1 MTKLWNDLKKNMKDW
16 STAAVEK
23 AEEVS
28 KIAVAKTEELTKI
41 SKIKIEEHQLQR
53 ELSKNYEEMGRMVTR
68 HAKDDNMVNFSGNQE
83 FFNLVEKIDKIQ
95 LEIDAKEATIQRI
108 KEEYDLT
115 DTDVS
120 AAVDEAEENLHKD
133 ENQNDF
139 ETIVDTDPGDASEG
153 DPKEE

>member
-68 HAKDDNMVNFSGNQE
+68 HAKDDNFVNFSGNQE
-83 FFNLVEKIDKIQ
+83 FFNLIEKIDKLQ
-95 LEIDAKEATIQRI
+95 VEIDAKEVAIQRI

-120 AAVDEAEENLHKD
+120 AAVNEAEENLHTD
-133 ENQNDF
+133 ENQTDF
-139 ETIVDTDPGDASEG
+139 ETIVDTAPGEASEG

>member
-95 LEIDAKEATIQRI
+95 LEIDGMEAAIQRI

-120 AAVDEAEENLHKD
+120 AAVSEAEANLHKD
-133 ENQNDF
+133 ENQTDF
-139 ETIVDTDPGDASEG
+139 ETIVDNAPGEASEG

>member
-1 MTKLWNDLKKNMKDW
+1 MKDW

-95 LEIDAKEATIQRI
+95 LEIDAKEAAIQRI

-120 AAVDEAEENLHKD
+120 TAVSEAEANLHSD
-133 ENQNDF
+133 GNQTDL
-139 ETIVDTDPGDASEG
+139 ETIVETTPGEASEG
-153 DPKEE
+153 DQKEE

>member
-1 MTKLWNDLKKNMKDW
+1 MIKLWNDLKKNMKDW

-83 FFNLVEKIDKIQ
+83 FFNLIEKIEKLQ
-95 LEIDAKEATIQRI
+95 VEIDSKEVAIQRI

-120 AAVDEAEENLHKD
+120 AAVNEAEVTLHTD
-133 ENQNDF
+133 DNQTDF
-139 ETIVDTDPGDASEG
+139 ETIVDTVPEEASEG

>member
-41 SKIKIEEHQLQR
+41 SKIKIEAHQLQR
-53 ELSKNYEEMGRMVTR
+53 ELSKNYEEMGRKVTR

-95 LEIDAKEATIQRI
+95 VEIDAKEAAIQRI
-108 KEEYDLT
+108 KDEYDLT

-120 AAVDEAEENLHKD
+120 TAVSEAEANLHID
-133 ENQNDF
+133 ENQTDY
-139 ETIVDTDPGDASEG
+139 ETIVETAPVDASEG

>member
-28 KIAVAKTEELTKI
+28 KIAVAKTEDLTKI

-68 HAKDDNMVNFSGNQE
+68 HAKDDNMVNFSGYQV

-95 LEIDAKEATIQRI
+95 LEIDAKEAAIQRI

-120 AAVDEAEENLHKD
+120 AAVNEVEANLHTD
-133 ENQNDF
+133 ENQTDF
-139 ETIVDTDPGDASEG
+139 ETIVDTAPGEASEG

>member
-53 ELSKNYEEMGRMVTR
+53 ELSKNYEKMGRMVTR

-83 FFNLVEKIDKIQ
+83 FFNLVEKIEKIQ
-95 LEIDAKEATIQRI
+95 LEIDAKEAAIQRI

-120 AAVDEAEENLHKD
+120 AAVDEAEANLHKD

>member
-1 MTKLWNDLKKNMKDW
+1 MTKRWNDLKKNMKDW

-95 LEIDAKEATIQRI
+95 VEIDAKEAAIQRI

-120 AAVDEAEENLHKD
+120 TAVNEAEENLHTD
-133 ENQNDF
+133 ENQTDF
-139 ETIVDTDPGDASEG
+139 ETIVDTAPGDASEG

>member
-1 MTKLWNDLKKNMKDW
+1 MTKLWSDLKKNMKDW

-68 HAKDDNMVNFSGNQE
+68 NAKDDNMVNFSGNQE
-83 FFNLVEKIDKIQ
+83 FFNFVEKIDKIQ
-95 LEIDAKEATIQRI
+95 VKIDAKVAAIQNI
-108 KEEYDLT
+108 KDEYDLT

-120 AAVDEAEENLHKD
+120 AAVSEAEANLHSD
-133 ENQNDF
+133 GNQSDL
-139 ETIVDTDPGDASEG
+139 ETIVETTPGEASEG
-153 DPKEE
+153 DQKEE

>member
-68 HAKDDNMVNFSGNQE
+68 HAKDDNLVNFSGNQK
-83 FFNLVEKIDKIQ
+83 FFNLVEKIDKLQ
-95 LEIDAKEATIQRI
+95 VEIDAKEAAIQRI

-120 AAVDEAEENLHKD
+120 AAVSEAEENLHKD
-133 ENQNDF
+133 ENQTDF
-139 ETIVDTDPGDASEG
+139 ETIVDTAPGEASEG

>member
-1 MTKLWNDLKKNMKDW
+1 MKDW

-83 FFNLVEKIDKIQ
+83 FFNLIKKIDKIQ
-95 LEIDAKEATIQRI
+95 LEIDAKEAAIQRI

-115 DTDVS
+115 DTEVS
-120 AAVDEAEENLHKD
+120 AAVNEAEANLHTEKNQTNFD
-133 ENQNDF
+133 KIVENAQG
-139 ETIVDTDPGDASEG
+139 DTTEG
-153 DPKEE
+153 ELKEE

>member
-83 FFNLVEKIDKIQ
+83 FFNLVDKIDKIQ
-95 LEIDAKEATIQRI
+95 VEIDAKEAAIQRI

-120 AAVDEAEENLHKD
+120 AAVSEAEANLHSD
-133 ENQNDF
+133 EDQTDF
-139 ETIVDTDPGDASEG
+139 DTIVETDQGETTEG
-153 DPKEE
+153 DLKEE

>member
-95 LEIDAKEATIQRI
+95 VEIDAKEAAIQRI

-120 AAVDEAEENLHKD
+120 AAVDEAEANLHKD

>member
-95 LEIDAKEATIQRI
+95 VEIDAKEAAVQRI
-108 KEEYDLT
+108 KEEYNLT

-120 AAVDEAEENLHKD
+120 AAVSEAEANLHTD
-133 ENQNDF
+133 ENQTDF
-139 ETIVDTDPGDASEG
+139 ETMEEIDPGESSEV
-153 DPKEE
+153 DPTEK

>member
-1 MTKLWNDLKKNMKDW
+1 MKDW

-41 SKIKIEEHQLQR
+41 SNIKIEEHQLQR

-95 LEIDAKEATIQRI
+95 VEIDAKEAAIQRI

-120 AAVDEAEENLHKD
+120 AAVDEAEANLHKD